1 MLLDSATYKKSK
13 SLIVGVLYC
22 PPDSSKYLSDN
33 FELTFDEV
41 LSTATG
47 EGRETIIMGY
57 INCDFSKRNDHRN
70 VKNTLESNGL
80 GQQIKEPKRITPETS
95 TLIDIIAT
103 TNPEYVKSSIVLNSP
118 LSDHQAAAMIRKVN
132 CQHMKQRKVMSRKLS
147 KYCREALQRDL
158 QSISWENTLT
168 QTNVNEACSVFKEPF
183 LNVLNKH
190 ARIVER
196 NVWGRDLPWL
206 TNSIKKVIH
215 EQDYY
220 F

>member
-1 MLLDSATYKKSK
+1 
-13 SLIVGVLYC
+13 
-22 PPDSSKYLSDN
+22 
-33 FELTFDEV
+33 
-41 LSTATG
+41 
-47 EGRETIIMGY
+47 
-57 INCDFSKRNDHRN
+57 
-70 VKNTLESNGL
+70 
-80 GQQIKEPKRITPETS
+80 
-95 TLIDIIAT
+95 
-103 TNPEYVKSSIVLNSP
+103 
-118 LSDHQAAAMIRKVN
+118 
-132 CQHMKQRKVMSRKLS
+132 MSRKLS
-147 KYCREALQRDL
+147 KYCREVLQRDL

-206 TNSIKKVIH
+206 TNSIKKVIN